1 MHISKEAKK
10 IPQSDNKNINFI
22 VFIVSKLILVRYYHI
37 GQNTHGW
44 GTILLLWLELHAS
57 LCKIIWI

>member
-1 MHISKEAKK
+1 MYIHISKEAKK
-10 IPQSDNKNINFI
+10 IPQTDNKNFI
-22 VFIVSKLILVRYYHI
+22 VFVVSKLILVKYYHT
-37 GQNTHGW
+37 GQNTHEW